1 MKKIIIIYLIVTAN
15 LLSAQV
21 TQEWVAT
28 YPGTGSGYNFPKKSD
43 IDKDGNFI
51 VAGNSD
57 STHGYDYIVLKYSP
71 SGNLIWKQRYNGT
84 GNSYDYLIGMV
95 LDDSGN
101 VYVTGE
107 SDDGAALGGINWVT
121 IKYNTNGQMIWKRS
135 LNWIGNNTDEP
146 FGMSI
151 DKERNIYVIG
161 FGRVT
166 GTERALVTMK
176 YNSNGDSIWVKSY
189 TSLPSRSN
197 WGYSVVTDDS
207 LNVYSSGY
215 GAVPTG
221 NEIVTIKY
229 DRKGIQKWIEKFP
242 TYYGDYLRPT
252 FSAFDKENNLIVVGY
267 SYISNN
273 YDFVTLKYSTEGNL
287 LWSRLYN
294 GGNIDRANSLF
305 IDNQLNILIA
315 GFTFKD
321 TYGDYLILK
330 YAPNGDT
337 LLIKNMNGEDPGS
350 DDEAYSILSDFFGNI
365 YITGASQSTSFRMDY
380 FTLKLD
386 MNGKIIWSKRY
397 RTPHENFA
405 YCLNLDSSGSIYVSG
420 EGELSL
426 GYTGIVSVK
435 YSTITGIL
443 SERINEFGSYELYN
457 YPNPFNPSTK
467 IKYTLPKEGIA
478 KITIYNTLGQRVT
491 ELVNEFKQPG
501 AYIAEFNARI
511 AEQGVN
517 LSSGIYFYQ
526 LESNG
531 IVMTGRMLLI
541 K

>member
-1 MKKIIIIYLIVTAN
+1 MKIIIIIYLIVTAN
-15 LLSAQV
+15 LVSAQV

-28 YPGTGSGYNFPKKSD
+28 YPGTGTGYNFPKKSA

-121 IKYNTNGQMIWKRS
+121 IKYNTNGQMKWKRS
-135 LNWIGNNTDEP
+135 LNWIGNKTDEP

-151 DKERNIYVIG
+151 DKERNIYVVG
-161 FGRVT
+161 FGITSSVYRQMVT
-166 GTERALVTMK
+166 IK
-176 YNSNGDSIWVKSY
+176 YSSNGDSLWTKVY
-189 TSLPSRSN
+189 RTSPTTHD

-215 GAVPTG
+215 GILPLG

-229 DRKGIQKWIEKFP
+229 DLKGNEKWIKKYP
-242 TYYGDYLRPT
+242 TYEGDYLRPT
-252 FSAFDKENNLIVVGY
+252 YSAVDKENNLVVVGY

-273 YDFVTLKYSTEGNL
+273 YDFVTLKYTPEGNL
-287 LWSRLYN
+287 LWSRYYN
-294 GGNIDRANSLF
+294 GGNLDRANSLF

-350 DDEAYSILSDFFGNI
+350 DDEAYSVLSDFFGNI

-467 IKYTLPKEGIA
+467 ISYEL
-478 KITIYNTLGQRVT
+478 RVT
-491 ELVNEFKQPG
+491 NYVSLKVYDVLGNEIAILVKEKQNAGRYSVNFNG
-501 AYIAEFNARI
+501 A
-511 AEQGVN
+511 N
-517 LSSGIYFYQ
+517 LSSGIYFYRF
-526 LESNG
+526 ESNG
-531 IVMTGRMLLI
+531 IVLTGRMLLI

>member
-1 MKKIIIIYLIVTAN
+1 MKKILIIFLIVTAN
-15 LLSAQV
+15 LVSAQL

-28 YPGTGSGYNFPKKSD
+28 YPGTGSGYNFPKKSA

-121 IKYNTNGQMIWKRS
+121 IKYNTNGQMKWKRS
-135 LNWIGNNTDEP
+135 LNWTANNTDEP
-146 FGMSI
+146 FGMNI
-151 DKERNIYVIG
+151 DKDRNIYMVG

-176 YNSNGDSIWVKSY
+176 YSSNGDSIWVNSY
-189 TSLPSRSN
+189 TSLSNRSN

-252 FSAFDKENNLIVVGY
+252 FSAFDKENNLVVVGY

-273 YDFVTLKYSTEGNL
+273 YDFVTLKYSSEGNL
-287 LWSRLYN
+287 LWSRYYN
-294 GGNIDRANSLF
+294 GGNLDRANSLF
-305 IDNQLNILIA
+305 LDEKSNILIA
-315 GFTFKD
+315 GFTYIN
-321 TYGDYLILK
+321 TYGDYLILEYNK
-330 YAPNGDT
+330 YGDT
-337 LLIKNMNGEDPGS
+337 LLLKNINGEDSGS
-350 DDEAYSILSDFFGNI
+350 TDEAFNIMSDIAGNI
-365 YITGASQSTSFRMDY
+365 YVTGASQSSSFRMDY
-380 FTLKLD
+380 YTIKLD
-386 MNGKIIWSKRY
+386 KHGQIIWSKRY
-397 RTPHENFA
+397 RTPHENYA
-405 YCLNLDSSGSIYVSG
+405 YCLNIDSSGNIYISG
-420 EGELSL
+420 EGELTI

-443 SERINEFGSYELYN
+443 SKIINEFGTYDLYN
-457 YPNPFNPSTK
+457 YPNPFNPSTIINYK
-467 IKYTLPKEGIA
+467 LKTSANVELKVVDIRGNEIKTFVNRIQDAGRHSIVFDGI
-478 KITIYNTLGQRVT
+478 
-491 ELVNEFKQPG
+491 
-501 AYIAEFNARI
+501 
-511 AEQGVN
+511 N
-517 LSSGIYFYQ
+517 LSSGIYFYS
-526 LESNG
+526 LFIDKNLKE
-531 IVMTGRMLLI
+531 TKRMLLI